1 MHTGRGSTQT
11 DENLQELDHLSPYKV
26 MSNVSQTKVYDS
38 VFALLCFLPWS
49 NLPSLCADAYLLEWE
64 GVFCAIVCWKD
75 ITCVLI
81 LKEVSI
87 KTFP

>member
-1 MHTGRGSTQT
+1 MHIGRGNTQT
-11 DENLQELDHLSPYKV
+11 DEKLQELDHLSPYKV

-64 GVFCAIVCWKD
+64 GVFWAIVCLKD

-81 LKEVSI
+81 IKEVAI
-87 KTFP
+87 KSFP